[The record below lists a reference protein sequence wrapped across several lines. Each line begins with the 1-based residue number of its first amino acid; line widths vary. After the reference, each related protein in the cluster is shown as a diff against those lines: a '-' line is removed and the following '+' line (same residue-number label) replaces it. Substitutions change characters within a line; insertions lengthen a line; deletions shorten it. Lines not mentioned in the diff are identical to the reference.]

1 MKRKENESF
10 EDYKKRRSED
20 NIRTNRRLKGI
31 NVWPSEWGTYSSKK
45 DGAIETRLKSIM
57 DKMTNE
63 RKTKDIQSYS

>member
-20 NIRTNRRLKGI
+20 SIRTKRRLKGI

-45 DGAIETRLKSIM
+45 DGAIETSLKSIM
-57 DKMTNE
+57 DKMTDKNE
-63 RKTKDIQSYS
+63 KTDI